1 MFELPTYRAPKDSI
15 VDSHAHFNDER
26 FEGFRDEIIKTMKQY
41 GVKKIV
47 NCGTD
52 YQRIE
57 ECLQL
62 SRKYDFCFTAIAF
75 HPSEIPDD
83 TEIDYDR
90 LYEIIKTERVVAV
103 GETGLDYY
111 WRPDNKERQQREFVK
126 HIELAK
132 KADLP
137 IIVHDRDAHA
147 DTMEILKT
155 HKPRG
160 VVHCF
165 SGSVEMAKEI
175 VKLGM
180 YIGIGGVLT
189 FKNGRV
195 LKEVAREIPLE
206 RILLETDAPYMAPE
220 PFRGKTNHSAL
231 IIYVAQTLAEIKGV
245 SVDEVLKVT
254 AKNAEELFGI

>member
-15 VDSHAHFNDER
+15 VDSHAHLNDER
-26 FEGFRDEIIKTMKQY
+26 FDGFRDEIIEAMKEY

-180 YIGIGGVLT
+180 YIGVGGVLT

-206 RILLETDAPYMAPE
+206 KILLETDAPYMAPE

-231 IIYVAQTLAEIKGV
+231 IIYVAQTLAEIKGI

>member
-1 MFELPTYRAPKDSI
+1 MYPLPVYRAPKDSI
-15 VDSHAHFNDER
+15 IDSHAHFNDER
-26 FEGFRDEIIKTMKQY
+26 FAEFRDEILNTMREY
-41 GVKKIV
+41 GVKKII

-52 YQRIE
+52 YKRIE
-57 ECLQL
+57 ECLEL
-62 SRKYDFCFTAIAF
+62 SRKYDFCFTALAF
-75 HPSEIPDD
+75 HPSELPEE
-83 TEIDYDR
+83 EIDYDR
-90 LYEIIKTERVVAV
+90 LYNIIKTERVVAV

-111 WRPDNKERQQREFVK
+111 WCPDNKERQQREFIN
-126 HIELAK
+126 HIKLAE
-132 KADLP
+132 KANLP

-147 DTMEILKT
+147 DTLEILKEY
-155 HKPRG
+155 KPKG

-195 LKEVAREIPLE
+195 LKEVAREIPIE

-231 IIYVAQTLAEIKGV
+231 IIYVAEALAEIKGI
-245 SVDEVLKVT
+245 SVDEVLKIT
-254 AKNAEELFGI
+254 AKNTEELFGI

>member
-1 MFELPTYRAPKDSI
+1 MYPLPDYRAPKDSI
-15 VDSHAHFNDER
+15 IDSHAHFNDER
-26 FEGFRDEIIKTMKQY
+26 FDGFRDEILCEMRSL
-41 GVKKIV
+41 GVKNII

-52 YQRIE
+52 YKRIE
-57 ECLQL
+57 ECLEL
-62 SRKYDFCFTAIAF
+62 SRKYDFCHTAIAF

-83 TEIDYDR
+83 EEIDYDR
-90 LYEIIKTERVVAV
+90 LYNIIKNDRVVAV

-111 WRPDNKERQQREFVK
+111 WRQDNKERQKREFAA

-132 KADLP
+132 RCSLP

-147 DTMEILKT
+147 DTLEILKE
-155 HKPRG
+155 HKPEG

-195 LKEVAREIPLE
+195 LKEVAREIPLDK
-206 RILLETDAPYMAPE
+206 ILLETDAPYLSPE
-220 PFRGKTNHSAL
+220 PFRGKLNHSAL
-231 IIYVAQTLAEIKGV
+231 IIYVARALAEIKGI
-245 SVDEVLKVT
+245 SVEEVLKST
-254 AKNAEELFGI
+254 SENTERLFKF

>member
-1 MFELPTYRAPKDSI
+1 MYPLPDYRAPKDSI
-15 VDSHAHFNDER
+15 IDSHAHFNDER
-26 FEGFRDEIIKTMKQY
+26 FDGFRDEILCEMRSL
-41 GVKKIV
+41 GVKKII

-52 YQRIE
+52 YKRIE
-57 ECLQL
+57 ECLEL
-62 SRKYDFCFTAIAF
+62 SRKYDFCYTAIAF

-83 TEIDYDR
+83 EEIDYDR
-90 LYEIIKTERVVAV
+90 LYNIIKNDRVVAV

-111 WRPDNKERQQREFVK
+111 WRQDNKERQKREFAA

-132 KADLP
+132 RCSLP

-147 DTMEILKT
+147 DTLEILKE
-155 HKPRG
+155 HKPEG

-195 LKEVAREIPLE
+195 LKEVAREIPLDK
-206 RILLETDAPYMAPE
+206 ILLETDAPYLSPE
-220 PFRGKTNHSAL
+220 PFRGKLNHSAL
-231 IIYVAQTLAEIKGV
+231 IIYVARALAEIKGI
-245 SVDEVLKVT
+245 SVEEVLKRT
-254 AKNAEELFGI
+254 SENTERLFKF

>member
-1 MFELPTYRAPKDSI
+1 MYPLPDYRAPKDSI
-15 VDSHAHFNDER
+15 IDSHAHFNDER
-26 FEGFRDEIIKTMKQY
+26 FDGFRDEILCEMRSL
-41 GVKKIV
+41 GVKKII

-52 YQRIE
+52 YKRIE
-57 ECLQL
+57 ECLEL
-62 SRKYDFCFTAIAF
+62 SRKYDFCHTAIAF

-83 TEIDYDR
+83 EEIDYDR
-90 LYEIIKTERVVAV
+90 LYNTIKNDRVVAV

-111 WRPDNKERQQREFVK
+111 WRQDNKERQKREFAA

-132 KADLP
+132 RCSLP

-147 DTMEILKT
+147 DTLEILKE
-155 HKPRG
+155 HKPEG

-195 LKEVAREIPLE
+195 LKEVAREIPLDK
-206 RILLETDAPYMAPE
+206 ILLETDAPYLSPE
-220 PFRGKTNHSAL
+220 PFRGKLNHSAL
-231 IIYVAQTLAEIKGV
+231 IIYVARALAEIKGI
-245 SVDEVLKVT
+245 SVEEVLKRT
-254 AKNAEELFGI
+254 SENTERLFKF

>member
-1 MFELPTYRAPKDSI
+1 MYPQPDYRAPKDSI
-15 VDSHAHFNDER
+15 IDSHAHFNDER
-26 FEGFRDEIIKTMKQY
+26 FDGFRDEILCEMRSL
-41 GVKKIV
+41 GVKKII

-52 YQRIE
+52 YKRIE
-57 ECLQL
+57 ECLEL
-62 SRKYDFCFTAIAF
+62 SRKYDFCHTAIAF

-83 TEIDYDR
+83 EEIDYDR
-90 LYEIIKTERVVAV
+90 LYNIIKNDRVVAV

-111 WRPDNKERQQREFVK
+111 WRQDNKERQKREFVA

-132 KADLP
+132 RCSLP

-147 DTMEILKT
+147 DTLEILKE
-155 HKPRG
+155 HKPEG

-195 LKEVAREIPLE
+195 LKEVAREIPLDK
-206 RILLETDAPYMAPE
+206 ILLETDAPYLSPE
-220 PFRGKTNHSAL
+220 PFRGKLNHSAL
-231 IIYVAQTLAEIKGV
+231 IIYVARALAEIKGI
-245 SVDEVLKVT
+245 SVEEVLKST
-254 AKNAEELFGI
+254 SENTERLFKF